1 MEERQYRIGEMAEMT
16 GLTRDTLRFYE
27 KKGVIAAKRRE
38 NG

>member
-1 MEERQYRIGEMAEMT
+1 MT

-38 NG
+38 NGYRYYTERICISS